1 MAVLHIITA
10 PDMLLKQRSLP
21 VLSVDNDIRKLMDDI
36 KDTMYHDNGVGLAAV
51 QVGVLQRV
59 IVIDLQDDDDEK
71 REKGFYP
78 LFLANPE
85 LIEKSTEVCSAI
97 EGCLSVPDQRVDI
110 VRSSSI
116 KIRFLNYH
124 NEKIELK
131 TGGWLARAIQHEMD
145 HLDGKLM
152 IDYLSSIKKDIVIR
166 KLKKHK
172 RNLL

>member
-1 MAVLHIITA
+1 
-10 PDMLLKQRSLP
+10 
-21 VLSVDNDIRKLMDDI
+21 
-36 KDTMYHDNGVGLAAV
+36 
-51 QVGVLQRV
+51 
-59 IVIDLQDDDDEK
+59 VIDLQDDDDEK

-110 VRSSSI
+110 VRSSNI